1 MSRGPEP
8 QAFSRAHLF
17 KGIGGIPAHKPK
29 NEEDQVMYIER
40 TRVGSITIDGK
51 TYEHDVVIRLSGE
64 GAKITAELPGM
75 EENDIEVNVYDDV
88 LTIKGEKKEAKE
100 EKKKDHYVSERH
112 YGSFHR
118 SFHIPDSIDANKIEA
133 SFRNGLLTVT
143 LPKTA
148 QGQKRAKNV
157 EVKKG

>member
-1 MSRGPEP
+1 
-8 QAFSRAHLF
+8 
-17 KGIGGIPAHKPK
+17 
-29 NEEDQVMYIER
+29 MYIER

-100 EKKKDHYVSERH
+100 EKKKDQYGSERH

-143 LPKTA
+143 LPKTG
-148 QGQKRAKNV
+148 QSQKRAKNV

>member
-1 MSRGPEP
+1 MSGDPNP
-8 QAFSRAHLF
+8 AFLLEHRSPPKAKWYALRRSRRTRRI
-17 KGIGGIPAHKPK
+17 K
-29 NEEDQVMYIER
+29 VMYIER
-40 TRVGSITIDGK
+40 TTVGSITIDGK
-51 TYEHDVVIRLSGE
+51 TYEHDVVIRLSGD

-75 EENDIEVNVYDDV
+75 EENDIEVNVSDDV
-88 LTIKGEKKEAKE
+88 LTIKGEKKEAK
-100 EKKKDHYVSERH
+100 KDYYVSERH

-118 SFHIPDSIDANKIEA
+118 SFHIPDSIDTNKIEA

-148 QGQKRAKNV
+148 QGEKKAKNI

>member
-1 MSRGPEP
+1 
-8 QAFSRAHLF
+8 
-17 KGIGGIPAHKPK
+17 
-29 NEEDQVMYIER
+29 MYIER

-88 LTIKGEKKEAKE
+88 LTIKGEKKAAKE
-100 EKKKDHYVSERH
+100 EKKNDHYVSERH

-148 QGQKRAKNV
+148 EGQKRAKNV

>member
-1 MSRGPEP
+1 
-8 QAFSRAHLF
+8 
-17 KGIGGIPAHKPK
+17 
-29 NEEDQVMYIER
+29 MYIER
-40 TRVGSITIDGK
+40 TTVGSVTIDGK

-64 GAKITAELPGM
+64 GAQITAELPGM

-133 SFRNGLLTVT
+133 IFKNGLLTVT

-148 QGQKRAKNV
+148 PGSKAS
-157 EVKKG
+157 

>member
-1 MSRGPEP
+1 
-8 QAFSRAHLF
+8 
-17 KGIGGIPAHKPK
+17 
-29 NEEDQVMYIER
+29 MYIER

-51 TYEHDVVIRLSGE
+51 TYEHDVVIQLSRE

-88 LTIKGEKKEAKE
+88 LTIKGEKKEATE
-100 EKKKDHYVSERH
+100 EKKDHYVSERH

-148 QGQKRAKNV
+148 EGEKRAKNV

>member
-1 MSRGPEP
+1 
-8 QAFSRAHLF
+8 
-17 KGIGGIPAHKPK
+17 
-29 NEEDQVMYIER
+29 MYIER

-75 EENDIEVNVYDDV
+75 EENDIEVNVSDDV
-88 LTIKGEKKEAKE
+88 LTIKSEKKAKE
-100 EKKKDHYVSERH
+100 QKNKDHYVYSERH
-112 YGSFHR
+112 YGSFQR
-118 SFHIPDSIDANKIEA
+118 SFHIPDSIDTNKIEA

-148 QGQKRAKNV
+148 QGEKQAKNI

>member
-1 MSRGPEP
+1 
-8 QAFSRAHLF
+8 
-17 KGIGGIPAHKPK
+17 
-29 NEEDQVMYIER
+29 MYIER
-40 TRVGSITIDGK
+40 TTVGSVTIDGN

-64 GAKITAELPGM
+64 GAQITAELPGM

-88 LTIKGEKKEAKE
+88 LTIKGEKKEPKKE
-100 EKKKDHYVSERH
+100 YYVSERH
-112 YGSFHR
+112 YRSFHR

-148 QGQKRAKNV
+148 EGQKRAKNV

>member
-1 MSRGPEP
+1 
-8 QAFSRAHLF
+8 
-17 KGIGGIPAHKPK
+17 
-29 NEEDQVMYIER
+29 MYIER
-40 TRVGSITIDGK
+40 TTVGSVTIDGK

-88 LTIKGEKKEAKE
+88 LTIKGEKKEATE
-100 EKKKDHYVSERH
+100 EKKDHYVSERH

-148 QGQKRAKNV
+148 EGQKRAKNV